1 MRVSAEG
8 KGTKNIMK
16 FIVDKEKAG
25 KKEEKLRI
33 EWNYFNK

>member
-1 MRVSAEG
+1 MRASAEG
-8 KGTKNIMK
+8 KGTKIIIK
-16 FIVDKEKAG
+16 FIINKEKAR